1 MRGGFPN
8 MSPRRSTWKT
18 LAAGIGLAVIGIACD
33 FAKPICGCTPT
44 VFLAR
49 AAGTIT
55 DAAGAPV
62 ANTPYVLI
70 GLPAGRTFT
79 PPATASEYNQKTDA
93 NGKFATEVSGG
104 GEIQEIHAAV
114 YPAGRSVV
122 VVKAGTATF
131 HMNGFGPDTVN
142 LSIVLPP

>member
-1 MRGGFPN
+1 MN
-8 MSPRRSTWKT
+8 SRRSISKS
-18 LAAGIGLAVIGIACD
+18 LMMGLSLGVLGIACD

-62 ANTPYVLI
+62 ANTPFVLI

-79 PPATASEYNQKTDA
+79 PPATASEYDQKTDA
-93 NGKFATEVSGG
+93 DGKFVTEVNGG

-131 HMNGFGPDTVN
+131 HMNGFGPDTVK
-142 LSIVLPP
+142 LAITLPP